1 MENANEILKELKGI
15 SSLVAGIKK
24 VNVFTVPEGYFNSIS
39 DTVMLSI
46 DENFSIAETHLNKE
60 DVPAGYFENLS
71 ASILDKIKKQE
82 TSELPEIFSTLKK
95 ETLFQVLA
103 NYFETLPDA
112 ILKKINTD
120 QDYSESLSEVLVN
133 LKRVQPFTVPAN
145 YFSELPANIL
155 KKIQQPQEA
164 KVVTMPGRFSVLK
177 YAAAAVIIGG
187 LALGVYK
194 YSNQPKVEETTNV
207 AMDPSIEKG
216 KVMDDKKFTETL
228 NNLSADEIVNYLQRN
243 SSESDIAVLR
253 SNVDDKSL
261 PNEEDYLLDDKT
273 LDNFLKEIESKTN

>member
-1 MENANEILKELKGI
+1 MENTNEILKELKGI

-95 ETLFQVLA
+95 ETLFQVPA

-261 PNEEDYLLDDKT
+261 PKEEDYLLDDKT